1 MSGAGIKPVV
11 AVACL
16 LATLSAPGVSFADD
30 YSWML
35 GVLNANCIDGQVG
48 AGASGNLSINS
59 AAGDGNL
66 QANQRALQQGGTA
79 LATIAP
85 TGSSALVPGTQNP
98 NTENPNSQNPNTE
111 NHLGQVAQ
119 TEIGGQAFS
128 HASGFLGINQ
138 VSGVGNAQLNTI
150 VVGGAVASLEQIRA
164 TEGGA
169 TSSPLP
175 NSTDRHAGQ
184 SGTKDSTDR
193 YSATIGDG
201 ALSGFGGVLQ
211 INQVSGIGNVTANHF
226 SVSMP

>member
-1 MSGAGIKPVV
+1 MSSMTFLKPVV
-11 AVACL
+11 VTASL
-16 LATLSAPGVSFADD
+16 LASMSVPGLGFADD

-35 GVLNANCIDGQVG
+35 GVLNDNRIDGQVG
-48 AGASGNLSINS
+48 SGVSGNMSINS

-66 QANQRALQQGGTA
+66 QANQRVLLQGA
-79 LATIAP
+79 V
-85 TGSSALVPGTQNP
+85 ALVTLSPAGVSGGALERNAP
-98 NTENPNSQNPNTE
+98 ELS
-111 NHLGQVAQ
+111 GQTAQ

-138 VSGVGNAQLNTI
+138 VSGVSNAQLNTI
-150 VVGGAVASLEQIRA
+150 VVGGVGSSLGQIRA

-169 TSSPLP
+169 TSSQLP
-175 NSTDRHAGQ
+175 NPADRHAGQ
-184 SGTKDSTDR
+184 SGTKDSSDH
-193 YSATIGDG
+193 YSAIIGDG

>member
-11 AVACL
+11 AVAYL

-35 GVLNANCIDGQVG
+35 GVLNDNRIDGQVG

-66 QANQRALQQGGTA
+66 QANQRALQQGVTA
-79 LATIAP
+79 LATITP
-85 TGSSALVPGTQNP
+85 TSVGGSALAPNTQNP
-98 NTENPNSQNPNTE
+98 NTENIS
-111 NHLGQVAQ
+111 GQVAQ

-138 VSGVGNAQLNTI
+138 VSGVGNAQLNSI
-150 VVGGAVASLEQIRA
+150 EVGGAVTSLGQIRA
-164 TEGGA
+164 TEEGA

-175 NSTDRHAGQ
+175 NSTDRNAGQ

>member
-1 MSGAGIKPVV
+1 VGIKPVV

-16 LATLSAPGVSFADD
+16 LATLSAPDVSFADD

-35 GVLNANCIDGQVG
+35 GVLNDNRIEGQVG

-66 QANQRALQQGGTA
+66 QANQRALQQGVTA

-85 TGSSALVPGTQNP
+85 TSAVSSALAP
-98 NTENPNSQNPNTE
+98 NTQNPNTE

-150 VVGGAVASLEQIRA
+150 VVGGAVASLGQIRA
-164 TEGGA
+164 TEEGA

-226 SVSMP
+226 SISMP

>member
-1 MSGAGIKPVV
+1 MRSASIMPVV

-35 GVLNANCIDGQVG
+35 GVLNANRIDGQVG
-48 AGASGNLSINS
+48 VGASGNLSINS

-66 QANQRALQQGGTA
+66 QANQRALQQGVTA

-85 TGSSALVPGTQNP
+85 TSAGGSALAP
-98 NTENPNSQNPNTE
+98 NTENIS
-111 NHLGQVAQ
+111 GQVAQ

-138 VSGVGNAQLNTI
+138 VSGVGNAQLNSI
-150 VVGGAVASLEQIRA
+150 EVGGAVTSLGQIRA
-164 TEGGA
+164 TEEGA
-169 TSSPLP
+169 TSSSLS
-175 NSTDRHAGQ
+175 NSTDRNSGQ
-184 SGTKDSTDR
+184 SGTKDASDS
-193 YSATIGDG
+193 YSAIIGDG

>member
-1 MSGAGIKPVV
+1 MSSMTFLRPIVV
-11 AVACL
+11 TASL
-16 LATLSAPGVSFADD
+16 LASLSVPGVGFADD

-35 GVLNANCIDGQVG
+35 GVLNDNRIDGQVG
-48 AGASGNLSINS
+48 SGASGNMSINS

-66 QANQRALQQGGTA
+66 QANQRVLQQGGGA
-79 LATIAP
+79 LATLSPAGVSGGALERNAP
-85 TGSSALVPGTQNP
+85 ELS
-98 NTENPNSQNPNTE
+98 
-111 NHLGQVAQ
+111 GQVAQ

-150 VVGGAVASLEQIRA
+150 VVGAVGSPLGQIRA

-169 TSSPLP
+169 TSSQLP
-175 NSTDRHAGQ
+175 NPADRHAGQ
-184 SGTKDSTDR
+184 SGAKDSTDR

>member
-1 MSGAGIKPVV
+1 MSGVGIKPVV

-35 GVLNANCIDGQVG
+35 GVLNDNRIDGQVG
-48 AGASGNLSINS
+48 AGATGNLSINI

-66 QANQRALQQGGTA
+66 QANQRALQQGVTA

-85 TGSSALVPGTQNP
+85 TSSGGSALAP
-98 NTENPNSQNPNTE
+98 NTENPNPQ

-138 VSGVGNAQLNTI
+138 VSGVGNAQLNSI
-150 VVGGAVASLEQIRA
+150 EVGGAVTSLGQIRA
-164 TEGGA
+164 TEEGA
-169 TSSPLP
+169 TSSSLP
-175 NSTDRHAGQ
+175 NSTDRNAGQ
-184 SGTKDSTDR
+184 SGTKDASDS
-193 YSATIGDG
+193 YSAIIGDG